1 MCFKLICYCFSK
13 SIVNSEGLSALP
25 HILHRPLVGR
35 KTSFIDFK
43 LIILLI
49 TDPHFPQTI
58 SIDGYDMIIIS
69 YTRFERISNFTWRW
83 IDKISNNNFLKNNH
97 SEFFDI
103 VRSIVQN
110 LLKDYENLS
119 SADLQKQYILT
130 RQITL
135 IRLKNK

>member
-1 MCFKLICYCFSK
+1 VCELISYCFSK

-69 YTRFERISNFTWRW
+69 YTLFDRISNFTSRW
-83 IDKISNNNFLKNNH
+83 IDEISNNNFLENNH

-103 VRSIVQN
+103 VRSTVRN
-110 LLKDYENLS
+110 LLMDCENP
-119 SADLQKQYILT
+119 
-130 RQITL
+130 RQRIYKSN
-135 IRLKNK
+135 IS

>member
-1 MCFKLICYCFSK
+1 M
-13 SIVNSEGLSALP
+13 NSEGLSALP

-69 YTRFERISNFTWRW
+69 YTLFDRISNFTSRW
-83 IDKISNNNFLKNNH
+83 IDEISNNNFLENNH

-103 VRSIVQN
+103 VRSTVRN
-110 LLKDYENLS
+110 FLMDCENP
-119 SADLQKQYILT
+119 
-130 RQITL
+130 RQRIYKSN
-135 IRLKNK
+135 IS